1 MGFWGKI
8 FGGRRENER
17 TQACNC
23 FDLCFLKKKKKK
35 KKENAE
41 DKRGLCH
48 VTFVITVESRRLYM
62 FAIVLMVLV
71 ELPLPNLT
79 LW

>member
-1 MGFWGKI
+1 MGFWGEI
-8 FGGRRENER
+8 FGGRWENER

-23 FDLCFLKKKKKK
+23 FDLCSFFLKKKER
-35 KKENAE
+35 ENAE
-41 DKRGLCH
+41 DRRGMCY

-62 FAIVLMVLV
+62 FAIVLIVLV